1 VVREICGDQPW
12 PDLVN
17 CSLTTVVCPVSLLRC
32 SAVSTWL
39 GGNAQMIVNRAG
51 ETYLGKSL
59 ESGGEGSRTL
69 CLRLPKLFIKCN
81 CLGEFDIIG
90 PQKPARLLR
99 KRHAMAHTG
108 HTPTAFQSRERRRC
122 QSPLGDSNGRA
133 AIRAPRLRRLMDFHL
148 LRHSYGTYRAAI
160 PSGCSWRGLPQPSQ
174 AGDHEFSRAS
184 RRSRNC

>member
-1 VVREICGDQPW
+1 
-12 PDLVN
+12 
-17 CSLTTVVCPVSLLRC
+17 
-32 SAVSTWL
+32 
-39 GGNAQMIVNRAG
+39 M
-51 ETYLGKSL
+51 GKSL
-59 ESGGEGSRTL
+59 ESGGEASRTL
-69 CLRLPKLFIKCN
+69 CLHLPKLLMKCK

-90 PQKPARLLR
+90 PQKLARVLR

-160 PSGCSWRGLPQPSQ
+160 PSGCSWRGLPQAQPGRRPRVFSSISAISELLGFIHVYASTTPSV
-174 AGDHEFSRAS
+174 R
-184 RRSRNC
+184 

>member
-1 VVREICGDQPW
+1 ML
-12 PDLVN
+12 DLIDF
-17 CSLTTVVCPVSLLRC
+17 TVGLRHKLA
-32 SAVSTWL
+32 SSMAHTAHTRQAR
-39 GGNAQMIVNRAG
+39 NAGIRSG
-51 ETYLGKSL
+51 I
-59 ESGGEGSRTL
+59 SGGEGSRTL

-174 AGDHEFSRAS
+174 AGDHEFSRTS